1 MVTCISWS
9 QLKPMINWMECLK
22 AAKNSFKWLWQIKM
36 SPLERINADHNTHS
50 IITMTK
56 SLRKPVFKTWNE
68 LGSEVFFSPFV
79 DDEEG
84 GKVHLRDFL
93 LSKQITDGQKGC
105 SNTLS
110 NEEETPFYNPN
121 TVQNENDT
129 WGFLLCIS
137 ELLHLSSESI
147 PLALYSIEIVNHS
160 SSEKKWLSLHT
171 KEDTTFSYLHLKR
184 DTLLSLYS

>member
-1 MVTCISWS
+1 MVTCISLSWS

-22 AAKNSFKWLWQIKM
+22 AASKNSFKWLWQIKM

-110 NEEETPFYNPN
+110 SREDEETPFYNLN
-121 TVQNENDT
+121 THFKRVQSQNDT
-129 WGFLLCIS
+129 WGFQFFYAFLSFCICHQRRVS
-137 ELLHLSSESI
+137 VFNRNCQ
-147 PLALYSIEIVNHS
+147 PQ
-160 SSEKKWLSLHT
+160 
-171 KEDTTFSYLHLKR
+171 
-184 DTLLSLYS
+184 